1 MLSARIPVRGG
12 LFAMR
17 NVAISIVTL
26 GLLAP
31 ALSHADDTDKQEV
44 GRELGAALA
53 WRLGPEA
60 VERACRS
67 ADPAGAE
74 ARAKALKTWLEKNA
88 ALIKEVDERVAEV
101 VPLAYPAPANVD
113 AVEAVRGQVRKIIL
127 EPMLSASSPGD
138 VVAICKA
145 EADPANPR
153 WKNNGMPHVREA
165 LAALYDWKMQ
175 RTAK

>member
-1 MLSARIPVRGG
+1 MRQLPNTPVKWI
-12 LFAMR
+12 LKI
-17 NVAISIVTL
+17 VAVC
-26 GLLAP
+26 LLYP
-31 ALSHADDTDKQEV
+31 ALSRAEDSDKQEV
-44 GRELGAALA
+44 GRELGSALA

-67 ADPAGAE
+67 ADPGGAE
-74 ARAKALKTWLEKNA
+74 FRAKALKTWLEKNA
-88 ALIKEVDERVAEV
+88 ALIKEVDERVAEI
-101 VPLAYPAPANVD
+101 VPLAYPSRANVD

-127 EPMLSASSPGD
+127 EPMLSANSPED

-153 WKNNGMPHVREA
+153 WKNNGMPHVKEA
-165 LAALYDWKMQ
+165 LAALYDWKVQ